1 MDFSKSTFSLADLIF
16 QGATLHEPAEL
27 CNDTVLAA
35 LSDWRRRAEPTAP
48 LSTAFQLEDTRS
60 FAIRYD
66 GETSEYWPD
75 EDSNWLGECLIREFL
90 FRDGICVLD
99 SLEPR
104 LYLAKYKIEAV
115 IDREYLLVC
124 PYPTE
129 AGNLG
134 GTLVVCVNRHLRA
147 DRGE

>member
-1 MDFSKSTFSLADLIF
+1 MDFSKSTFSLADLVF
-16 QGATLHEPAEL
+16 QGTTLHEPAEL
-27 CNDTVLAA
+27 CNDAVLTA
-35 LSDWRRRAEPTAP
+35 LSDWQQRAEPALP
-48 LSTAFQLEDTRS
+48 FASAFRLEDTRS

-90 FRDGICVLD
+90 FRDGICVMD
-99 SLEPR
+99 SFEPR

-129 AGNLG
+129 SGNLG
-134 GTLVVCVNRHLRA
+134 GMLVVCVNRHLKT
-147 DRGE
+147 DPDE

>member
-1 MDFSKSTFSLADLIF
+1 VDFSKSTFSLADLVF

-27 CNDTVLAA
+27 CNDAVLTA
-35 LSDWRRRAEPTAP
+35 LSNWQQRAEPAEP
-48 LSTAFQLEDTRS
+48 SAKAFRLEDTRS

-66 GETSEYWPD
+66 GETDDYWPD

-90 FRDGICVLD
+90 FRDGICVME

-124 PYPTE
+124 PYPT
-129 AGNLG
+129 ASGNLG
-134 GTLVVCVNRHLRA
+134 GVVVVCVNQHLRNA
-147 DRGE
+147 PGD

>member
-1 MDFSKSTFSLADLIF
+1 VDFSKSTFSLADLVF

-35 LSDWRRRAEPTAP
+35 LSDWQSRAAP
-48 LSTAFQLEDTRS
+48 AAPFGEVFRLEETRS

-90 FRDGICVLD
+90 FRDGICRLD

-129 AGNLG
+129 SGNLG
-134 GTLVVCVNRHLRA
+134 GMLVVCVNQHLRT
-147 DRGE
+147 DPDE